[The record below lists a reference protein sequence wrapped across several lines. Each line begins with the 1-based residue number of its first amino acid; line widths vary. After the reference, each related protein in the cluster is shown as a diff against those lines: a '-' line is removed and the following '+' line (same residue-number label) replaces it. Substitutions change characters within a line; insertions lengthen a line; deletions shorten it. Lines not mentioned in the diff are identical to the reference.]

1 MKLKLEDKLKIID
14 LYNEGLST
22 SQISKQ
28 FKVSDWII
36 ENIKRQYREHG
47 IESFKEKGK
56 NKKYSPE
63 IKMKIVN
70 RVLNGESKSGIAAEL
85 CVNKGMIHHWV
96 HHWVKKYKEL
106 GYNGLTIK
114 QGRPRKMKDKN
125 KQTKKV
131 NASKKLDDKDKRIK
145 ELEERNA
152 QLEMENDLLKK
163 LRALVQQRN
172 KQQDEKK

>member
-56 NKKYSPE
+56 NKKYSSE
-63 IKMKIVN
+63 FKMKIVN
-70 RVLNGESKSGIAAEL
+70 RVLNGESKSGIAVEL
-85 CVNKGMIHHWV
+85 CVNKGMIHS
-96 HHWVKKYKEL
+96 WVKKYKEL
-106 GYNGLTIK
+106 GYNGLIEK
-114 QGRPRKMKDKN
+114 KKGRPPKMKPKN
-125 KQTKKV
+125 NETK
-131 NASKKLDDKDKRIK
+131 LDILIDDKDKLIK
-145 ELEERNA
+145 EQAEKIA

-163 LRALVQQRN
+163 LRALVEHRN

>member
-1 MKLKLEDKLKIID
+1 MKLILEDKLEIIKM
-14 LYNEGLST
+14 YETGYSIPV
-22 SQISKQ
+22 ISKK
-28 FKVSDWII
+28 FKVNKSVIKQI
-36 ENIKRQYREHG
+36 ERQYREHG
-47 IESFKEKGK
+47 IKSFKPKGK
-56 NKKYSPE
+56 NTKYSPE
-63 IKMKIVN
+63 FKLEIVN

-85 CVNKGMIHHWV
+85 CVNKGMIHS
-96 HHWVKKYKEL
+96 WVKKYKEL
-106 GYNGLTIK
+106 GYNGLTTK

-131 NASKKLDDKDKRIK
+131 NASKELDDKDKRIK

>member
-36 ENIKRQYREHG
+36 ENIKRKYRKHE
-47 IESFKEKGK
+47 IESFKAKGK

-85 CVNKGMIHHWV
+85 CVNKGMIHN
-96 HHWVKKYKEL
+96 WVKKYKEL

-131 NASKKLDDKDKRIK
+131 NASKELDDKDKRIK

>member
-14 LYNEGLST
+14 LYNEGCST

-56 NKKYSPE
+56 NKKYSSE
-63 IKMKIVN
+63 FKMKIVN

-85 CVNKGMIHHWV
+85 CVNKGMIHS
-96 HHWVKKYKEL
+96 WVKKYKEL
-106 GYNGLTIK
+106 GYNGLIEK
-114 QGRPRKMKDKN
+114 KKGRSPKMKPKN
-125 KQTKKV
+125 NETK
-131 NASKKLDDKDKRIK
+131 LDILIDDKDKIIK
-145 ELEERNA
+145 EQAEKIA

>member
-96 HHWVKKYKEL
+96 KKYKEL

-114 QGRPRKMKDKN
+114 QG
-125 KQTKKV
+125 
-131 NASKKLDDKDKRIK
+131 KLDDKDKRIK

>member
-47 IESFKEKGK
+47 IESFKEK
-56 NKKYSPE
+56 
-63 IKMKIVN
+63 VN

-85 CVNKGMIHHWV
+85 CVNKGMI

>member
-28 FKVSDWII
+28 FNVSDWII

-47 IESFKEKGK
+47 IKSFKSKDK

-63 IKMKIVN
+63 FKMEIVN

-85 CVNKGMIHHWV
+85 CVNKGMIFS
-96 HHWVKKYKEL
+96 WVKKYLEL
-106 GYNGLTIK
+106 GYNGLTTK

-131 NASKKLDDKDKRIK
+131 NASKELDDKDKRIK

>member
-14 LYNEGLST
+14 LYNEGRST

-56 NKKYSPE
+56 NKKYSSE
-63 IKMKIVN
+63 FKMKIVN

-96 HHWVKKYKEL
+96 KKYKEL
-106 GYNGLTIK
+106 GYNGLIEK
-114 QGRPRKMKDKN
+114 KKGRPPKMKPKN
-125 KQTKKV
+125 NETK
-131 NASKKLDDKDKRIK
+131 LDTLIDDKDKIIK
-145 ELEERNA
+145 EQAEKIA

>member
-36 ENIKRQYREHG
+36 ENIKRQYREYG

-85 CVNKGMIHHWV
+85 CVNKGMIHN
-96 HHWVKKYKEL
+96 WVKKYKEL

-131 NASKKLDDKDKRIK
+131 NASKELDDKDKRIK